1 MQYLPDPKIIYNR
14 LKQSARKRDIDFQLT
29 VSDIIHL
36 SLPLTCPIFG
46 IPLVYNRG
54 KAMDNSFSVDRIDPN
69 RGYIADNIWVISWKA
84 NRMKSNA
91 TLEEL
96 KLLGNLTI

>member
-1 MQYLPDPKIIYNR
+1 MQYLPDPKVIYNR
-14 LKQSARKRDIDFQLT
+14 LKQSARKRDIEFTLT
-29 VSDIIHL
+29 LSDIIHL
-36 SLPLTCPIFG
+36 DLPITCPIFS

-91 TLEEL
+91 TLDEL

>member
-1 MQYLPDPKIIYNR
+1 
-14 LKQSARKRDIDFQLT
+14 
-29 VSDIIHL
+29 
-36 SLPLTCPIFG
+36 
-46 IPLVYNRG
+46 
-54 KAMDNSFSVDRIDPN
+54 VDRIDPN